1 MDVMTP
7 LDAAF
12 LDAEDADPNISMAIA
27 SISIFE
33 GSCPQF
39 ADITALVNA
48 ALPHATRY
56 RQVVRPVPLSLG
68 MPRWVDDQ
76 TFDVGR
82 HLRHTA
88 LPAPGGD
95 AELGHLMS
103 RLMVQRLSRDRP
115 LWEVWLVEGL
125 AEGRWAMINKVHH
138 CMVDGIAGVGL
149 LHGMLSETR
158 QSTAQPSYDAWQ
170 PAAAPGDREVVLDA
184 VRDLASEPVQWG
196 RGAVRAAR
204 HPRSSGAQAR
214 DIGRGLLTLSAAA
227 IPEHPSSILG
237 STGQARKYRWTRTT
251 LSDIARIR
259 AAFGGTMNDVVL
271 SVIAGAFRSLLI
283 WRGERCDPHSVRS
296 LVPVSVRTQSTRG
309 VLDNEVSA
317 MLPYLP
323 VEVPDPVRRL
333 QVMQDRM
340 CGLKAS
346 KEALAGDALVRL
358 ARSEP
363 PPLVSLAVRMG
374 FRLPQRSIGT
384 VTTNVPGPAHPLY
397 ALGRQLLEIYPYVP
411 IASTLRFGIALLTYC
426 GTVTFG
432 VTADFDSTSDIDVFL
447 HGIDRAISDLA
458 QAAESAADTS
468 VAVLAS
474 G

>member
-1 MDVMTP
+1 
-7 LDAAF
+7 
-12 LDAEDADPNISMAIA
+12 
-27 SISIFE
+27 
-33 GSCPQF
+33 
-39 ADITALVNA
+39 
-48 ALPHATRY
+48 
-56 RQVVRPVPLSLG
+56 
-68 MPRWVDDQ
+68 
-76 TFDVGR
+76 
-82 HLRHTA
+82 
-88 LPAPGGD
+88 
-95 AELGHLMS
+95 
-103 RLMVQRLSRDRP
+103 
-115 LWEVWLVEGL
+115 
-125 AEGRWAMINKVHH
+125 
-138 CMVDGIAGVGL
+138 
-149 LHGMLSETR
+149 
-158 QSTAQPSYDAWQ
+158 
-170 PAAAPGDREVVLDA
+170 
-184 VRDLASEPVQWG
+184 
-196 RGAVRAAR
+196 
-204 HPRSSGAQAR
+204 
-214 DIGRGLLTLSAAA
+214 
-227 IPEHPSSILG
+227 
-237 STGQARKYRWTRTT
+237 
-251 LSDIARIR
+251 
-259 AAFGGTMNDVVL
+259 
-271 SVIAGAFRSLLI
+271 
-283 WRGERCDPHSVRS
+283 
-296 LVPVSVRTQSTRG
+296 
-309 VLDNEVSA
+309 

-397 ALGRQLLEIYPYVP
+397 ALGRPLLEIYPYVP

-432 VTADFDSTSDIDVFL
+432 ITADFDSTSDIDVFL